1 MPNRSFCMGILLP
14 LSMILCF
21 SSSLEADPTTNQ
33 VRAAMDR
40 ATDFMMNTVAL
51 RGGFVWK
58 YALDLKERYGE
69 LKARDSMIWVQ
80 GGTVSVGLML
90 VDAYK
95 ATGDRKYLEYAGRSA
110 DALIWGQLP
119 CGGWHYFIDFD
130 PPGVQPYYDSFFS
143 RCWGWQEYLH
153 YYGNATFDDDVT
165 AHATQFLLRLYNTT
179 LDPKYRRP
187 LLKAL
192 DFILE
197 AQYPC
202 GAWPQ
207 RFPKTKEFPHHGLPD
222 YTSCYTFND
231 EVISSNIELLLEAA
245 RTLGDDTYD
254 RAARRGM
261 DFYIISQLPRPQ
273 AGWAQQ
279 YGFDMK
285 PAWGRTFEINTVSA
299 WQTVENIHD
308 LFRFYKATGD
318 RRYLEPIPKALDWLD
333 SASKA
338 NKLDEPYTH
347 TCFYELGTNKAIYA
361 RRKTPNPQDIRFEVS
376 YDSEGVYPYAL
387 RYSFDIEAMRKECE
401 RLARL
406 SPDQVRGEY
415 EKSLQGEPMPVGA
428 EQAERLIGLLDE
440 RGGWVV
446 ENIVLNT
453 DDFENNPPYVF
464 QGYNTKVYVKR
475 MYKLINYLRS
485 MNQ

>member
-1 MPNRSFCMGILLP
+1 MQKRSFYRCIVLS
-14 LSMILCF
+14 LSMIVCF
-21 SSSLEADPTTNQ
+21 SSVSKADPTVDEVHAAM
-33 VRAAMDR
+33 VRAS
-40 ATDFMMNTVAL
+40 DFMMNTVSL

-58 YALDLKERYGE
+58 YSQDLKERYGE
-69 LKARDSMIWVQ
+69 LKGRDSMVWVQ
-80 GGTVSVGLML
+80 GGTVSVGLMM

-95 ATGDRKYLEYAGRSA
+95 ATGDDKYLEYAGRSA
-110 DALIWGQLP
+110 DVLIWGQLP

-130 PPGVQPYYDSFFS
+130 PSGVQAYYDSFFS
-143 RCWGWQEYLH
+143 RCWGWQEYLQ

-165 AHATQFLLRLYNTT
+165 AHATKFLLRLYNTS
-179 LDPKYRRP
+179 LDPKYREP

-192 DFILE
+192 DFVLE

-222 YTSCYTFND
+222 YTAFYTFND
-231 EVISSNIELLLEAA
+231 SVISSNIALLLEAA
-245 RTLGDDTYD
+245 RTLGNDKYY

-279 YGFDMK
+279 YDFDMK

-299 WQTVENIHD
+299 WQTIENIND
-308 LFRFYKATGD
+308 LLGFYKATGD
-318 RRYLEPIPKALDWLD
+318 RRYLEPIGKALDWLD
-333 SASKA
+333 SASIA
-338 NKLDEPYTH
+338 DKLEKPYTH
-347 TCFYELGTNKAIYA
+347 TCFYELGTNKPVYA

-387 RYSFDIEAMRKECE
+387 RYSFDIGAIRAECE
-401 RLARL
+401 RLASL
-406 SPDQVRGEY
+406 TPDQVRSEY
-415 EKSLQGEPMPVGA
+415 DKILQNEPAPVSA

-453 DDFENNPPYVF
+453 DDFEGIPPYVF
-464 QGYNTKVYVKR
+464 QGYNTRVYVKR

-485 MNQ
+485 TK

>member
-1 MPNRSFCMGILLP
+1 MSNRSFYMGIAFS
-14 LSMILCF
+14 LSIMLIF
-21 SSSLEADPTTNQ
+21 ASSSQASPTADE

-40 ATDFMMNTVAL
+40 ASDFMMNTVSL

-58 YALDLKERYGE
+58 YSPDLKERYGE

-95 ATGDRKYLEYAGRSA
+95 ATGEQKYLEYACRSA

-130 PPGVQPYYDSFFS
+130 PSGVQAYYDSFFS

-165 AHATQFLLRLYNTT
+165 AHATLFLLRLYDVTH
-179 LDPKYRRP
+179 DPKYREP
-187 LLKAL
+187 LMKAL
-192 DFILE
+192 DFVLQ
-197 AQYPC
+197 AQYPR

-207 RFPKTKEFPHHGLPD
+207 RFPKTKEFPHHGIPD
-222 YTSCYTFND
+222 YTAFYTFND
-231 EVISSNIELLLEAA
+231 SVIRSNIDLLLEAA
-245 RTLGDDTYD
+245 RTLGNEAYYD
-254 RAARRGM
+254 AARRGM

-285 PAWGRTFEINTVSA
+285 PAWGRTFEINTISA
-299 WQTVENIHD
+299 WQTVENIND
-308 LFRFYKATGD
+308 LFRFYTITGD

-333 SASKA
+333 SASIA
-338 NKLDEPYTH
+338 DKLEKPYTH
-347 TCFYELGTNKAIYA
+347 TCFYELGTNKPVYA

-376 YDSEGVYPYAL
+376 YDSQGVYPYAVRFSYDMAAL
-387 RYSFDIEAMRKECE
+387 RKQYE
-401 RLARL
+401 RLASL
-406 SPDQVRGEY
+406 SSDQVRAEY
-415 EKSLQGEPMPVGA
+415 EKILKNEPEPVGA
-428 EQAERLIGLLDE
+428 EQVERLISLLDD

-453 DDFENNPPYVF
+453 DDFEGNPPYVF
-464 QGYNTKVYVKR
+464 QGYNTKVFVKR
-475 MYKLINYLRS
+475 MYKLIDYLRS
-485 MNQ
+485 MK